1 MGLAHEA
8 AYAADLRFQFH
19 KVLQSTKGARNA
31 RFKLVVQF
39 NRELGGSLKKRGLQ
53 RSKLSPQ
60 QGCFACHFCFL
71 AARGSQGTYG
81 RTATLRRS
89 REKNF
94 LRRLAPISRQQ
105 DDGRQW
111 CGYRL
116 VRDASKDT
124 TARIKVGY
132 AFSSIFLPPG
142 RSIAQR
148 MPPLSPALNRPEGLR
163 PERTLVFG
171 SIFTFTTRK
180 RTYRLSADLQPGALK

>member
-1 MGLAHEA
+1 MRRPTPLICASNSI
-8 AYAADLRFQFH
+8 R
-19 KVLQSTKGARNA
+19 SCRARKE
-31 RFKLVVQF
+31 RGMPDSSSWFSS
-39 NRELGGSLKKRGLQ
+39 NRELVALSKAWFATIEAQSSAGLFC
-53 RSKLSPQ
+53 LSFLFPRCPRQ
-60 QGCFACHFCFL
+60 PRYIRPDSDFA
-71 AARGSQGTYG
+71 QVK
-81 RTATLRRS
+81 
-89 REKNF
+89 REKF
-94 LRRLAPISRQQ
+94 SAKAAPISRQQ